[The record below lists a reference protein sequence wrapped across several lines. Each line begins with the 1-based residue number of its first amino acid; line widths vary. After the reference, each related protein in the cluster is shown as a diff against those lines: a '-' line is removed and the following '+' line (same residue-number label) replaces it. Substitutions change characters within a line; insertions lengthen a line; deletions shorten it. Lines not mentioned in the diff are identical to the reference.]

1 LEMILSLAVSLHLGM
16 EKNYNFLHP
25 HLRLVDY
32 NDFIYGIYYNSEYDI
47 SVYAGKMLEYN
58 DIQYEFGIVNG
69 YTDFKISPYFR
80 IKKDSLF
87 VAPATEDGKLKGIVI
102 GLEQSF

>member
-1 LEMILSLAVSLHLGM
+1 MEIILSLAVSLHLGM
-16 EKNYNFLHP
+16 EGDHNFLHP
-25 HLRLVDY
+25 HVRLVDD
-32 NDFIYGIYYNSEYDI
+32 NDFTYGVYYNSEYNI
-47 SVYAGKMLEYN
+47 STYAGKMLEYN

-69 YTDFKISPYFR
+69 YTDLKISPYLR

-87 VAPATEDGKLKGIVI
+87 IAPATEDGKLKGIVI